1 MKVSIIS
8 TFIAVVSAATKFNSL
23 TYIAKDIKGECSSL
37 DQVKSDLKSLAKY
50 TDTLYILSA
59 VDCDT
64 AEKVLGAMEFNP
76 YWKLNMGL
84 WVDQYGSLDREIEK
98 VKKLNE
104 KYNLKKHLKTVIA
117 GLNVVSDNIMDAKK
131 MAENISK
138 VKSTLKD
145 LGLSDKMVSS
155 AEKSEKIDSEISKEL
170 DFITISDFP
179 FHFDESAQSASN
191 FLFEKIDKVKKVADG
206 KEVFITGI
214 GWPTEGNSLGQSVPG
229 KDNAMEFMKSFI
241 CRANKEY
248 VGYSWF
254 NAIDTPWRIE
264 ETKSKFEGYW
274 GILKEDR
281 KTPKFDG
288 NTYFVCENDN
298 TNDIYENKEGQNK
311 NEEAEAE
318 AEAEENE
325 ENEENLEDE
334 DEENEMEG
342 KGEEVEGKKDDKVE
356 KEEEKGTEKESDKGK
371 MNDED
376 EGKKE
381 SEPSVT
387 TPPSVE
393 TSSAPPMLSITSI
406 SSEPSPSN

>member
-1 MKVSIIS
+1 MKVGIIS

-23 TYIAKDIKGECSSL
+23 TYIAKDNKGECSTL

-50 TDTLYILSA
+50 TDTLYIMSA

-64 AEKVLGAMEFNP
+64 AEKVLSAMEYNP

-104 KYNLKKHLKTVIA
+104 RYNLKKHLKSVIA
-117 GLNVVSDNIMDAKK
+117 GLNVVSDNVMDVKK
-131 MAENISK
+131 MSENISK

-155 AEKSEKIDSEISKEL
+155 AEKSEKIDSELSKEL

-179 FHFDESAQSASN
+179 FHFDESAQNASN
-191 FLFEKIDKVKKVADG
+191 FIFEKIDKVKKIAEG

-229 KDNAMEFMKSFI
+229 KDNTLEFMKTFI

-288 NTYFVCENDN
+288 YTWIVCENDS
-298 TNDIYENKEGQNK
+298 TNDIYEDIVGEKKIEDV
-311 NEEAEAE
+311 EENQV
-318 AEAEENE
+318 EENE
-325 ENEENLEDE
+325 NNEE
-334 DEENEMEG
+334 
-342 KGEEVEGKKDDKVE
+342 GEEGEEEEEEIEDMMEKQEAKDGKKDTTKGEMNNGE
-356 KEEEKGTEKESDKGK
+356 KE
-371 MNDED
+371 
-376 EGKKE
+376 KKE
-381 SEPSVT
+381 SEPSVS
-387 TPPSVE
+387 TPLVE
-393 TSSAPPMLSITSI
+393 TSSAPSIISTTST
-406 SSEPSPSN
+406 SSEPTLSN